1 MKLYTRE
8 EGGGGGVRGLPISPI
23 IANTLRLC
31 PKRGTF
37 LRLLLRFIKDREFT
51 VEVNKRVD
59 IKMGLKLKCFETD
72 LLYYD
77 YIVFIY

>member
-1 MKLYTRE
+1 MYMC
-8 EGGGGGVRGLPISPI
+8 VRGLPISPI
-23 IANTLRLC
+23 NNSLYLEAL
-31 PKRGTF
+31 PERGTF

-51 VEVNKRVD
+51 VEVNKRVE

-77 YIVFIY
+77 YIIFIY